1 MSSSNNSPTGGLQP
15 PPAREVRPLRSVI
28 VDPLQ
33 AFLHT
38 ESASGVILLVAALI
52 ALVWANSSAHGS
64 YEALWSTE
72 IGISVGGFDLTE
84 DLRHWVNDLLMAFFF
99 FVVGLEIKRE
109 LVLGDLRDPRA
120 AALPLICALGGMVV
134 PALLYLAFNAGG
146 PGSSGW
152 GVPMA
157 TDIAFAV
164 GALSLVGTRA
174 PAALKIFLLT
184 LAVAD
189 DLGAIVVIAVFYAS
203 GLSVPWL
210 LTAVATAGLV
220 FALQRF
226 GVRTYG
232 AYVVAAVV
240 LWLAVFE
247 SGVHAT
253 IAGVVLGFLTPS
265 RPLHPPEAVS
275 GLAEG
280 HLERLQELPAD
291 GAADEDEQAT
301 LLEVARLAREGVSP
315 LARLQGLLHPW
326 TSFVVLPLFALANAG
341 VRLVGDD
348 LGAVLRDPITL
359 GVIAGLVVG
368 KPLGIVAAA
377 FLTVSLGL
385 GRLPRA
391 CGWLEMVGVGL
402 LAGVGFTVAIFVAGL
417 AFTDPAANTAAKVGI
432 LIASALA
439 GIGGAVFL
447 ALRDAGENPEEI
459 AASTT

>member
-1 MSSSNNSPTGGLQP
+1 MSSSKTTPGDGSQQQAP
-15 PPAREVRPLRSVI
+15 VRPLRSVI
-28 VDPLQ
+28 VDPVQ
-33 AFLHT
+33 SFLHT
-38 ESASGVILLVAALI
+38 ESASGVFLLVAALV
-52 ALVWANSSAHGS
+52 ALVWANSSAYGS
-64 YEALWSTE
+64 YEALWTTE
-72 IGISVGGFDLTE
+72 IGFRLGGFELTE

-109 LVLGDLRDPRA
+109 LVLGELRDPRA
-120 AALPLICALGGMVV
+120 AALPLICALGGMVA
-134 PALLYLAFNAGG
+134 PALLYLVFNAGG

-174 PAALKIFLLT
+174 PAALKVFLLT

-189 DLGAIVVIAVFYAS
+189 DLGAIAVIALFYSS
-203 GLSVPWL
+203 GLSLPWL
-210 LTAVATAGLV
+210 LGAAATAGAV
-220 FALQRF
+220 FVLQRL
-226 GVRTYG
+226 GVRRYG
-232 AYVVAAVV
+232 AYVVMAAV

-280 HLERLQELPAD
+280 HLEHLQTMPAD
-291 GAADEDEQAT
+291 GRADEDEQAT

-315 LARLQGLLHPW
+315 LARLIGLLHPW

-341 VRLVGDD
+341 VRLVGGDVGSV
-348 LGAVLRDPITL
+348 LGDPIAV
-359 GVIAGLVVG
+359 GVVVGLVVG
-368 KPLGIVAAA
+368 KPLGIMAAA

-391 CGWLEMVGVGL
+391 CGWLEMAGVGL

-417 AFTDPAANTAAKVGI
+417 AFSDPAANTAAKVGI
-432 LIASALA
+432 LIASAVA
-439 GIGGAVFL
+439 GILGALFL

-459 AASTT
+459 AASTA